1 MKKLISL
8 LVCVAM
14 MLSMASCDKQD
25 LPQPQPAPEEPILV
39 EDAVIELSDE
49 KIAVTID
56 GNTTGI
62 SGVSG
67 NQEVAVKDAQ
77 GNAAVTVAKNIIYY
91 EGGRDFTY
99 GEGTEADAHSAEEAA
114 AHTVVTIRQPGTYV
128 LCGKLSA
135 GQVAVDLGEEAKT
148 DVNAVVTLVLYEV
161 NITCTVAPAI
171 IFYNVYE
178 CGDKDNPTKDVE
190 THHLLLRCVASPSVS
205 TMM

>member
-8 LVCVAM
+8 LLCAGM

-91 EGGRDFTY
+91 EENFYIDNDIGCNLFCNPRFF
-99 GEGTEADAHSAEEAA
+99 
-114 AHTVVTIRQPGTYV
+114 
-128 LCGKLSA
+128 
-135 GQVAVDLGEEAKT
+135 AKT
-148 DVNAVVTLVLYEV
+148 EY
-161 NITCTVAPAI
+161 P
-171 IFYNVYE
+171 
-178 CGDKDNPTKDVE
+178 
-190 THHLLLRCVASPSVS
+190 
-205 TMM
+205 